1 MMKKDKASLALC
13 LVWNLKNI
21 KNKKIRKKEKTKMK
35 LLINKLTYLK
45 KIKDQIIEY
54 KFNQTQ

>member
-13 LVWNLKNI
+13 LVWNLKNR
-21 KNKKIRKKEKTKMK
+21 KNRKIRKKAKSKMK
-35 LLINKLTYLK
+35 SLINKLTYLK
-45 KIKDQIIEY
+45 KIKDQTIEY